1 MRCSRSQVRR
11 KNVATVTRIITY
23 SLRLDSCRSDDYYR
37 TIADFADRWLADV
50 LRDADVLRAIAGFR
64 DFRRA
69 RGEADRSDAEC
80 ALELLALG
88 VMLHEHGGEAARL
101 PRRLAGLLQ
110 WLVAAQ
116 DRWPKAES
124 AIKTARGWVNWAA
137 RRDGAR
143 TTRRGDIDGL
153 LAWLRANGQNTR
165 ADRFAQW
172 RDYFETS
179 RKCENFA
186 TLAALATDFAADS
199 LFTLGQY
206 TAGVEHFLADEAPH
220 YQRRYDAEFVS
231 RSRLEHHL
239 GMLGTEIL
247 NRAYRERFL
256 ATKRKIVIVPPCM
269 RAQPEEKCKAIPTP
283 FGAQC
288 QHCTPTCRVHQIT
301 KLGEKRG
308 FEVFI
313 IPDELRVFG
322 SGTGDGSVGVVGVS
336 CALTNWSGGWEAESI
351 GVPAQGVLL
360 DYVGCKFHWDKDGIP
375 TDPNLKKL
383 EEVVGCKE

>member
-1 MRCSRSQVRR
+1 M
-11 KNVATVTRIITY
+11 TRIITY
-23 SLRLDSCRSDDYYR
+23 GLRSNGRDSGGYYR
-37 TIADFADRWLADV
+37 TIAAFADDWLADV
-50 LRDADVLRAIAGFR
+50 LRDADVIRAIAGFR
-64 DFRRA
+64 EFWRA
-69 RGEADRSDAEC
+69 RGPADANRSDAEY

-101 PRRLAGLLQ
+101 PRRWADLLQ

-124 AIKTARGWVNWAA
+124 AIKTARGWVNWLA
-137 RRDGAR
+137 RRDGVR
-143 TTRRGDIDGL
+143 TTSSGDIDRL

-165 ADRFAQW
+165 ADRFARW

-179 RKCENFA
+179 RMSENFA

-199 LFTLGQY
+199 LFALGPY

-256 ATKRKIVIVPPCM
+256 AAKRKIVIVPPCM
-269 RAQPEEKCKAIPTP
+269 RAQPEGKCKAVPTP

-308 FEVFI
+308 FAVYI

-322 SGTGDGSVGVVGVS
+322 AGSGLGDTGVVGVS
-336 CALTNWSGGWEAESI
+336 CALTNWSGGWEADGMGI
-351 GVPAQGVLL
+351 PAQGVLL
-360 DYVGCKFHWDKDGIP
+360 DYVGCNYHWDEKGIP
-375 TDPNLKKL
+375 TDTNLRKL
-383 EEVVGCKE
+383 EEVVDGQRQTHPHH